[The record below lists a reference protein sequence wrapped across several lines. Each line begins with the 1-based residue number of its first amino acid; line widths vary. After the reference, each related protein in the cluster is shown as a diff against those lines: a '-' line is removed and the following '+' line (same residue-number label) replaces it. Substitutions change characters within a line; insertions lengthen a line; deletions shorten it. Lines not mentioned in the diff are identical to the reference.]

1 MLEYITE
8 EDYEE
13 LLGVESIPDNF
24 KNLVI
29 EASTYINYH
38 TFGRID
44 VNDIQEEVKYVTCLI
59 VELLDEKNKKI
70 SNIGNLKSEN
80 IEGWSV
86 SYQDKDQI
94 ELEYSK
100 EMFNTLK
107 LYLWNVCDKT
117 GTPLM
122 YCGAL

>member
-44 VNDIQEEVKYVTCLI
+44 ANDIQEEVKYVTCLI
-59 VELLDEKNKKI
+59 VDLLDEKNKKI

>member
-59 VELLDEKNKKI
+59 VDLLDEKNKKI

>member
-44 VNDIQEEVKYVTCLI
+44 VNDIQEEVKYATCLI
-59 VELLDEKNKKI
+59 VDLLDEKNKKI